1 MLQGRHKGVRYRLKF
16 GIRGEWVWEADMPDK
31 PRLGRVYGPRDAAVA
46 AVVQAIDSWDRNGR
60 VKPSKSLNP

>member
-1 MLQGRHKGVRYRLKF
+1 
-16 GIRGEWVWEADMPDK
+16 MPDK